1 MDNNNPKFNS
11 ERSEESR
18 FCRALARQVLI
29 RNFCVIA
36 HIDHGK
42 STLADRFLELT
53 KTIAEDKMRP
63 QYLDMMDIERERGI
77 TIKMQ
82 PVRMNYKLQTA
93 NYMLNLIDTPGH
105 VDFSY
110 EVSRSLAAVE
120 GAILLVDAT
129 KGVQAQT
136 LANLELA
143 KKQGLMII
151 PVINK
156 IDSLQARVE
165 ETKEEIMKIISI
177 KPEEILLVSAK
188 TGENVGKLL
197 ETVVN
202 LFPAPTGEL
211 DKPLRALIFDSK
223 FDPHKGIIAF
233 VRIVDGAIKKGE
245 KICLL
250 SNNTKGETLEV
261 GYFKPEMTPTDSLE
275 AGEIGYL
282 ATGIKEP
289 GKVRVGDTI
298 SLLQTA
304 NYKLQTTIEP
314 LPGYQEPKPM
324 VFASFY
330 PENADDFDLLKD
342 ALNKLKLND
351 AALYFEPESKE
362 ILGRGFRCGFLG
374 LLHTEITTERLAREF
389 GLGLVISS
397 PSVVYKIVDNKNKER
412 EIYTAADWPEQF
424 EIKEAKEPWMVLR
437 VATPLNYI
445 GQVFEVLAKL
455 SGKHLETR
463 HLSQEKVLISYE
475 MPLREIIIN
484 LYENIKNATSGYAS
498 IDYQPL
504 GYRSAQLV
512 KLDILISG
520 KKFEAFSKIVPEAKA
535 FEEGKKTVQKL
546 KQTLPRQ
553 LFSVALQAA
562 VNSKVIARETL
573 SAKGRDVIA
582 PLYGG
587 DYTRKK
593 KLLEQ
598 QKKGKAEL
606 KEKGQLH
613 IPQKVFLEMLRS

>member
-1 MDNNNPKFNS
+1 MDRDNLK
-11 ERSEESR
+11 
-18 FCRALARQVLI
+18 LI

-36 HIDHGK
+36 HIDAGK

-53 KTIAEDKMRP
+53 KTIPAGKMRP

-82 PVRMNYKLQTA
+82 PVLMNYTLDART
-93 NYMLNLIDTPGH
+93 YMLNLIDTPGH

-136 LANLELA
+136 IANLEQA
-143 KKQGLMII
+143 KKQNLVII
-151 PVINK
+151 PAINK
-156 IDSLQARVE
+156 IDSPQAMIEQAR
-165 ETKEEIMKIISI
+165 EEIMKIIDI
-177 KPEEILLVSAK
+177 DPKEILLISAK
-188 TGENVGKLL
+188 TGQGVVELL
-197 ETVVN
+197 NRVVEKIPS
-202 LFPAPTGEL
+202 PAGDL
-211 DKPLRALIFDSK
+211 SKPFRALIFDSK
-223 FDPHKGIIAF
+223 FDIHKGVMAF
-233 VRIVDGAIKKGE
+233 VRVIDGSIKKGE
-245 KICLL
+245 KITLF
-250 SNNTKGETLEV
+250 SNKETGDALET
-261 GYFKPEMTPTDSLE
+261 GFFKPEMTSRDELS

-289 GKVRVGDTI
+289 GKVHVGDTVI
-298 SLLQTA
+298 KFQNPNSKIQNNEA
-304 NYKLQTTIEP
+304 EP
-314 LPGYQEPKPM
+314 LPGYREPKPM

-330 PENADDFDLLKD
+330 PENPDDFDLLKD
-342 ALNKLKLND
+342 ALNKLKLSD
-351 AALYFEPESKE
+351 ASLFFEPEAKE

-374 LLHTEITTERLAREF
+374 LLHTEITTERLSREF

-397 PSVVYKIVDNKNKER
+397 PSVVYKIIDSKNEER

-424 EIKEAKEPWMVLR
+424 RIKEAKEPWMVLR
-437 VATPLNYI
+437 VATPLSYI
-445 GQVFEVLAKL
+445 GPVFEVLSKL
-455 SGKHLETR
+455 SGKHIDTS
-463 HLSQEKVLISYE
+463 HLSHEKIIISYE
-475 MPLREIIIN
+475 APLREIITN
-484 LYENIKNATSGYAS
+484 LYENVKNSTSGYAS

-504 GYRSAQLV
+504 GYRLAQLV

-520 KKFEAFSKIVPEAKA
+520 RKFEAFSKIVPEDKA
-535 FEEGKKTVQKL
+535 FEEGKKVVAKL
-546 KQTLPRQ
+546 KQALPRQ

-562 VNSKVIARETL
+562 IGSKIIARETL

-587 DYTRKK
+587 DYTRKR

-598 QKKGKAEL
+598 QKKGKQEL

-613 IPQKVFLEMLRS
+613 IPQKVFLDMLRS

>member
-1 MDNNNPKFNS
+1 MPVSLDN
-11 ERSEESR
+11 
-18 FCRALARQVLI
+18 I

-36 HIDHGK
+36 HIDAGK

-53 KTIAEDKMRP
+53 KTIAEGKMRP

-82 PVRMNYKLQTA
+82 PVRMLYRASNQVEYI
-93 NYMLNLIDTPGH
+93 LNLIDTPGH

-136 LANLELA
+136 IANLEQA
-143 KKQGLMII
+143 QKQGLVII
-151 PVINK
+151 PAINK
-156 IDSLQARVE
+156 IDLFTPDRTEGSGSGAQARINEV
-165 ETKEEIMKIISI
+165 KEEITKIL
-177 KPEEILLVSAK
+177 KVDPEKIFLISAK
-188 TGENVGKLL
+188 TGQGVAELL
-197 ETVVN
+197 NRIVEKV
-202 LFPAPTGEL
+202 PAPTGNL
-211 DKPLRALIFDSK
+211 SKPFRALIFDSK
-223 FDPHKGIIAF
+223 FDIHKGVVAF
-233 VRIVDGAIKKGE
+233 IRAIDGNIKKSE
-245 KICLL
+245 KITLF
-250 SNNTKGETLEV
+250 SNKESGDVLEI
-261 GYFKPEMTPTDSLE
+261 GFFKPEMTSTTELF

-289 GKVRVGDTI
+289 GKVHVGDTV
-298 SLLQTA
+298 SLLQTTY
-304 NYKLQTTIEP
+304 YKLRTTIEP
-314 LPGYQEPKPM
+314 LPGYREPKPM

-330 PENADDFDLLKD
+330 PENPDDFDLLKD
-342 ALNKLKLND
+342 ALNKLKLSD
-351 AALYFEPESKE
+351 ASLFFESEAKE

-374 LLHTEITTERLAREF
+374 LLHTEVTTERLTREF

-397 PSVVYKIVDNKNKER
+397 PSVVYKIIDNKNKER

-424 EIKEAKEPWMVLR
+424 EIKEAGVPWMVLR
-437 VATPLNYI
+437 VTTPISYI
-445 GQVFEVLAKL
+445 GPVFGVLSEL
-455 SGKHLETR
+455 SGKHIDTI

-475 MPLREIIIN
+475 MPLREIITN

-504 GYRSAQLV
+504 GYRLAQLV

-546 KQTLPRQ
+546 KQIMPRQ
-553 LFSVALQAA
+553 LFSVPLQAA
-562 VNSKVIARETL
+562 IGAKIIARETL
-573 SAKGRDVIA
+573 SAKGKDVTA

-587 DYTRKK
+587 DYTRKL
-593 KLLEQ
+593 KLLQ
-598 QKKGKAEL
+598 KQKKGKKEL